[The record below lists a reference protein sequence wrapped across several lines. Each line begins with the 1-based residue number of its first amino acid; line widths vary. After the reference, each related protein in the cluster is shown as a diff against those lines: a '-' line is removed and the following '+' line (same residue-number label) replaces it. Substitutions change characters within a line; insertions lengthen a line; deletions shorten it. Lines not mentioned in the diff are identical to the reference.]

1 VRVIAGEARGRRLA
15 APDSDRVRPTADRVK
30 EALFSILTSRLG
42 TLHGCR
48 VLDLFAGTGNLGI
61 EALSRGARQA
71 VFIDSH
77 PESLRFVRQNLAT
90 TGLAERATVLAADV
104 LKGIARL
111 GTANERFD
119 LVFLDPPYGE
129 AQLLQQTLTALADA
143 ALLAPGGL
151 VAAETAKNAAPVVG
165 DQRLQ
170 LVDSRTYGTTTL
182 LLVTTASGV

>member
-1 VRVIAGEARGRRLA
+1 MRVIAGEARGRRLA
-15 APDSDRVRPTADRVK
+15 APGSDLVRPTADRVK

-61 EALSRGARQA
+61 EALSRGARHA
-71 VFIDSH
+71 FFVDSH
-77 PESLRFVRQNLAT
+77 PESLHFVRQNLAT

-111 GTANERFD
+111 GTTGERFN
-119 LVFLDPPYGE
+119 LIFLDPPYGE
-129 AQLLQQTLTALADA
+129 AKLLQQAFTALADA
-143 ALLAPGGL
+143 ALLTPGGL
-151 VAAETAKNAAPVVG
+151 VIAETAKKTALVVS
-165 DQRLQ
+165 DPRLQ
-170 LVDSRTYGTTTL
+170 LIDSRTYGTTTL